1 MDVRTHCADVTLYLP
16 GCART
21 RDVNSVLGN
30 AGVPDAKLVVYL
42 RNPKV
47 CENYRYRCVLATPRE
62 PGS

>member
-1 MDVRTHCADVTLYLP
+1 MTLYLP
-16 GCART
+16 GWART

-30 AGVPDAKLVVYL
+30 VGVPDAKIVVYL
-42 RNPKV
+42 RNHKV